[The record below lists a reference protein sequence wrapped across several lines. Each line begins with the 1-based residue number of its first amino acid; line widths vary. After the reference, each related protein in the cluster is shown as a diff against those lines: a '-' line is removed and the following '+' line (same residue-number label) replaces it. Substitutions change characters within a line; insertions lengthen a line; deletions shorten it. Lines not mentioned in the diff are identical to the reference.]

1 MGDKAVLMAAVAV
14 GAGVAALASL
24 VCAGPL
30 TLARM
35 GLTVPQQLAAQ
46 RVLTCGILAALLA
59 LPFGVAFF
67 ARRLPP
73 CAGSSKCARF
83 LKMAALVVL
92 PVVLTLATLNTPF
105 WSAPSPDAWNRPRYI
120 YGWPLP
126 WKNDAGMV
134 AVLFMPCVNWVLWA
148 AYFWWL
154 LGCCRN
160 RSGRDLIDVRAVQDV
175 AGVGQISTAAHN

>member
-1 MGDKAVLMAAVAV
+1 MGDKAVLMAACAV
-14 GAGVAALASL
+14 VAGVAALASL
-24 VCAGPL
+24 VCTGPL

-46 RVLTCGILAALLA
+46 KALTCGIFAALLA
-59 LPFGVAFF
+59 LPFGAAFF

-160 RSGRDLIDVRAVQDV
+160 RNGRDLIDVRAVQDV